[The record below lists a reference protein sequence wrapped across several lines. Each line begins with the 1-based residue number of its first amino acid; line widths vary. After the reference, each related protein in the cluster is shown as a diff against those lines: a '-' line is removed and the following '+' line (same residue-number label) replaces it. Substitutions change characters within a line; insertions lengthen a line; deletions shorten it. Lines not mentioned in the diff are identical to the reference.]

1 MAKKTVFKNPY
12 LLAVLSGLL
21 LRLSFPKPG
30 LWILAWVAFLPLFF
44 ALEGQKPRKAFLL
57 SYLSGAVFFLT
68 TIFWLIH
75 VTVPGMVVL
84 SLYLAFFVAVF
95 GVAYAFYKERMAF
108 WQGAIFFAAL
118 WVFLE
123 FCRSHFFTGFPWAL
137 LGHGQAPNLWGIQ
150 AADTVG
156 AFGVSFFVVFVNVL
170 IFEFVNSKQRKQA
183 IPVARLGAAL
193 ALVLFWFAYGALRV
207 AEDPKKTCFFKVAV
221 IQGNIANEIKWATAF
236 SEKIFKKH
244 QLLTEIADLKSEPDL
259 VVWPETSYPDYISE
273 GSDINRLKVLARNT
287 ATPLLVG
294 SVMLRQDR
302 YYNSALLFSSD
313 GEHVATYDKIH
324 LVPFGEFI
332 PARKALPF
340 IESIVPIEDFTP
352 GKEFTL
358 LPLQGKGCPRIEL
371 AALVCFEDLFSALSR
386 RFVQRGADILI
397 NVTNDSWFGDTSSPY
412 QHMQASVLRAVE
424 NRVYVIRAANTGISC
439 FIDDKGMVYAKVRD
453 TRGKPT
459 FVTGYQVRYVAKT
472 GRGALYTRIGDVFA
486 FICIFY
492 VMIMMIRRSKT
503 RK

>member
-1 MAKKTVFKNPY
+1 MPKKLFSNPY
-12 LLAVLSGLL
+12 LLAVLSGVL

-30 LWILAWVAFLPLFF
+30 LWGLAWVALVPLFF
-44 ALEGQKPRKAFLL
+44 ALEGKKPRKAFLL
-57 SYLSGAVFFLT
+57 SYLCGVVFFLT
-68 TIFWLIH
+68 TVFWLIH

-84 SLYLAFFVAVF
+84 SLYLALFVAAF
-95 GVAYAFYKERMAF
+95 GVVYAFYKERMTF
-108 WQGAIFFAAL
+108 WQGAIFVAAF

-123 FCRSHFFTGFPWAL
+123 FCRSNFFTGFPWAL
-137 LGHGQAPNLWGIQ
+137 LGYGQAPNLWGIQ
-150 AADTVG
+150 AADMLG
-156 AFGVSFFVVFVNVL
+156 AFGVSFFVVFTNVL
-170 IFEFVNSKQRKQA
+170 VFEFLKLIGRKQR
-183 IPVARLGAAL
+183 IPIARLGVAL
-193 ALVLFWFAYGALRV
+193 ALVFLWFAYGALRV
-207 AEDPKKTCFFKVAV
+207 AEDPKKSCFFKVAV
-221 IQGNIANEIKWATAF
+221 IQGNIDNEIKWATTF
-236 SEKIFKKH
+236 SDKIFKKH
-244 QLLTEIADLKSEPDL
+244 QLLTEIADLKAEPDL
-259 VVWPETSYPDYISE
+259 VVWPETSYPDYIGD

-302 YYNSALLFSSD
+302 YFNSALLFSSD
-313 GEHVATYDKIH
+313 GELAGTYDKIH

-332 PARKALPF
+332 PARKVFPF
-340 IESIVPIEDFTP
+340 LASIVPVEDFTP

-358 LPLQGKGCPRIEL
+358 FTLEGKGCSGLRL
-371 AALVCFEDLFSALSR
+371 ATLVCFEDLFAGLSR
-386 RFVQRGADILI
+386 RFVQKGADILV

-439 FIDDKGMVYAKVRD
+439 FIDDKGKAYATVRD
-453 TRGKPT
+453 ARGKPT

-472 GRGALYTRIGDVFA
+472 GRGGLYTKIGDVFA

-492 VMIMMIRRSKT
+492 VMIMMIRGSKS